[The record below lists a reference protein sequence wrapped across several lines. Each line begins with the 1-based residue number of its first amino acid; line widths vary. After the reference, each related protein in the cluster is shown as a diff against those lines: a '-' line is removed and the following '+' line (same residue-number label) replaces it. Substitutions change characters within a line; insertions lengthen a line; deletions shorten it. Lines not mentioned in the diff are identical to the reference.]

1 MERKEE
7 IPAKREKSAYKV
19 IIELRKGAKRFKDLE
34 EATGL
39 SPAGLNE
46 TLKMMKKNR
55 MIEKNIV
62 DKKQLYRLTGKGEN
76 YNPSISYDIT
86 PIQLRSG
93 SNYRDYSRLRMDIK
107 SRGFDWGI
115 ESVMTVDKDIE
126 NLKLL
131 EPKDVMEIEELIY
144 KKMKNN
150 MIKNKKIIN
159 NGKMV
164 LGFSMDYNEIRKSID
179 QKSLEYIENMS
190 KEEIRIL
197 SKYEDD
203 PESVTK
209 NELEKLSKL
218 RKKTYEKLKHIA
230 NFKN

>member
-34 EATGL
+34 EATRL

-93 SNYRDYSRLRMDIK
+93 SNYRDYSRLRMDIR

-150 MIKNKKIIN
+150 MIKNKKIVN

-164 LGFSMDYNEIRKSID
+164 LGFSIDYNEIRRSID
-179 QKSLEYIENMS
+179 QKSLEYVDNMS
-190 KEEIRIL
+190 KEEARLIMKRN
-197 SKYEDD
+197 ED
-203 PESVTK
+203 PEEFTDK
-209 NELEKLSKL
+209 DEKRWLL
-218 RKKTYEKLKHIA
+218 LQKKTFEKIKKL
-230 NFKN
+230 

>member
-34 EATGL
+34 EATRL

-93 SNYRDYSRLRMDIK
+93 SNYRDYSRLRMDIR

-150 MIKNKKIIN
+150 MIKNKKIVN

-179 QKSLEYIENMS
+179 QKSLEYVDNMS
-190 KEEIRIL
+190 KEEAKLLMKRNE
-197 SKYEDD
+197 Y
-203 PESVTK
+203 PEEFTIK
-209 NELEKLSKL
+209 DEKRFEVLQ
-218 RKKTYEKLKHIA
+218 KKTYEKIKKL
-230 NFKN
+230 

>member
-1 MERKEE
+1 MARKKENTM
-7 IPAKREKSAYKV
+7 KREMSVSKV
-19 IIELRKGAKRFKDLE
+19 IRELRKGAKRFKDLE
-34 EATGL
+34 EDTGL

-93 SNYRDYSRLRMDIK
+93 SNYRDYSRLRMDIR

-164 LGFSMDYNEIRKSID
+164 LSFSMDYNEIRKSID
-179 QKSLEYIENMS
+179 QKSLEYMENMS
-190 KEEIRIL
+190 KEEANLIM
-197 SKYEDD
+197 KKVEDPD
-203 PESVTK
+203 EFTDK
-209 NELEKLSKL
+209 EGKRWIALQKKTLEKIKKL
-218 RKKTYEKLKHIA
+218 
-230 NFKN
+230 

>member
-34 EATGL
+34 EATRL

-93 SNYRDYSRLRMDIK
+93 SNYRDYSRLRMDIR

-144 KKMKNN
+144 KKMKKN
-150 MIKNKKIIN
+150 MVKNKKIIN

-179 QKSLEYIENMS
+179 QKSLEYVDNMS
-190 KEEIRIL
+190 KEEAKLLMKRNE
-197 SKYEDD
+197 Y
-203 PESVTK
+203 PEEFTIK
-209 NELEKLSKL
+209 DEKRFEVLQ
-218 RKKTYEKLKHIA
+218 KKTYEKIKKL
-230 NFKN
+230 

>member
-34 EATGL
+34 EDTGL

-76 YNPSISYDIT
+76 YNPSISYDVT

-93 SNYRDYSRLRMDIK
+93 SNYRDYSRLRMDIR

-115 ESVMTVDKDIE
+115 ESVMTVDKDVE

-144 KKMKNN
+144 KKMKKN
-150 MIKNKKIIN
+150 MVKNKKIIN

-179 QKSLEYIENMS
+179 QKSLEYVDNMS
-190 KEEIRIL
+190 KEEAKLLMKRNE
-197 SKYEDD
+197 Y
-203 PESVTK
+203 PEEFTIK
-209 NELEKLSKL
+209 DEKRFEVLQ
-218 RKKTYEKLKHIA
+218 KKTYEKIKKL
-230 NFKN
+230 

>member
-34 EATGL
+34 ESTGL

-93 SNYRDYSRLRMDIK
+93 SNYRDYSRLRMDIR

-150 MIKNKKIIN
+150 MIKNKKIVN

-164 LGFSMDYNEIRKSID
+164 LGFSIDYNEIRRSID
-179 QKSLEYIENMS
+179 QKSLEYVDNMS
-190 KEEIRIL
+190 KEEARLIMKRN
-197 SKYEDD
+197 ED
-203 PESVTK
+203 PEEFTDK
-209 NELEKLSKL
+209 DEKRWLVL
-218 RKKTYEKLKHIA
+218 QKKTFEKIKKL
-230 NFKN
+230 

>member
-34 EATGL
+34 EATRL

-93 SNYRDYSRLRMDIK
+93 SNYRDYSRLRMDIR

-150 MIKNKKIIN
+150 MIKNKKIVN

-164 LGFSMDYNEIRKSID
+164 LGSSIDYNEIRRSID
-179 QKSLEYIENMS
+179 QKSLEYVDNMS
-190 KEEIRIL
+190 KEEARLIMKRN
-197 SKYEDD
+197 ED
-203 PESVTK
+203 PEEFTDK
-209 NELEKLSKL
+209 DEKRWLL
-218 RKKTYEKLKHIA
+218 LQKKTFEKIKKL
-230 NFKN
+230 